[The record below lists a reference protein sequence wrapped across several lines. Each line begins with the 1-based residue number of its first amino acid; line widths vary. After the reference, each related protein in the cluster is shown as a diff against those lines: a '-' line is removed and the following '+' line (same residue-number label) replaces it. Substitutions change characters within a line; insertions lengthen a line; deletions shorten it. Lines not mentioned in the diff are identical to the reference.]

1 MTLSA
6 FVAMETELGNFRNKL
21 VTNWLK
27 DKVVA
32 GNFKKTS
39 QGAGNTLEESL
50 DSDAELR
57 DPGTLGN
64 IWNSTDVFRGFLQLP
79 GSNPSNLCFC
89 YGI

>member
-50 DSDAELR
+50 DSLM
-57 DPGTLGN
+57 L
-64 IWNSTDVFRGFLQLP
+64 S
-79 GSNPSNLCFC
+79 
-89 YGI
+89 